1 MAKDRFIL
9 RFRGTGSIPAED
21 MERIRALPDVDVID
35 STSRMLLVEA
45 PEDEVKSLV
54 QSMPEWV
61 LSPEQT
67 VGRPDPRPKVM
78 EEAK

>member
-1 MAKDRFIL
+1 MGRFIL
-9 RFRGTGSIPAED
+9 RFRGTGSIPPED
-21 MERIRALPDVDVID
+21 TERIRALPGTDVID

-45 PEDEVKSLV
+45 PDDEVRALV
-54 QSMPEWV
+54 ELMPEWV

-67 VGRPDPRPKVM
+67 VSVPDPRPKVA

>member
-1 MAKDRFIL
+1 MANRRFIL
-9 RFRGTGSIPAED
+9 RFTGTGSIPSAD
-21 MERIRALPDVDVID
+21 IERIRALPGIDVID

-45 PEDEVKSLV
+45 PEDEVMSLV

-67 VGRPDPRPKVM
+67 VDRPDPRPRVR